1 MLTQILATVLL
12 IVVDGLRPDYV
23 TPQQMPRL
31 FELGQRGIVFNAH
44 HSVFPTVTRVN
55 GSTFVTGTYPE
66 THGLL
71 GNTIYVPAVSAT
83 KTLDTGDRE
92 NLVAVANTGPLLTTP
107 TLGEILRRAGKR
119 FAVFSSATTGAT
131 FILDQSAPARELP
144 PHAIPNAAQH
154 TRVVDAYLSDPS
166 QD

>member
-1 MLTQILATVLL
+1 
-12 IVVDGLRPDYV
+12 
-23 TPQQMPRL
+23 MPRL

-166 QD
+166 QDVAILWLSD